1 MLVIKTE
8 VKPSKIHGLG
18 LFTLED
24 LKKGQALWKKH
35 PVIDMAIAVRVI
47 ESLPE
52 LTREMMYRYT
62 WRDKAGNFLISL
74 DNDKFMNH
82 AENPNTDGDN
92 AIRDIEAGEE
102 LTSNYDMS
110 TAEEYEAMK
119 IPEPKKKKRPEDHAT
134 IICAGLLI
142 SGILLFIV
150 VMNLV

>member
-35 PVIDMAIAVRVI
+35 PIIDMTIAVRVI

-62 WRDKAGNFLISL
+62 WRDKKGNFLISL

-82 AENPNTDGDN
+82 SEDPNTDGDN
-92 AIRDIEAGEE
+92 AIRDIKAGEE
-102 LTSNYDMS
+102 LTSCYEM
-110 TAEEYEAMK
+110 TEPEEYEAMK
-119 IPEPKKKKRPEDHAT
+119 IPMPKKKRPGEHTTA
-134 IICAGLLI
+134 IFVSFLLG
-142 SGILLFIV
+142 GILLFIV